1 MKVFLDKLLTFR
13 ENKYVLSKA
22 AMYAI
27 DKVANIKNYA
37 ADEKQGKAV
46 LNVLE
51 MVLDKRIKY
60 LLVKENKEK
69 KEE

>member
-1 MKVFLDKLLTFR
+1 MKTFLDKLLSFK

-22 AMYAI
+22 AMFAV
-27 DKVANIKNYA
+27 DKVVNIKNYA
-37 ADEKQGKAV
+37 ADEKEGKTV

-51 MVLDKRIKY
+51 MVLDKRINY
-60 LLVKENKEK
+60 VLTGEK